1 LNFQGVECLFD
12 DIRKGIIID
21 AHMHND
27 NNCVTIIREGYLA
40 ITFEKMKVGVEQ
52 QFKIKFYIESNICT
66 SIVLDKDLY
75 IGGDFLE
82 VKENF
87 GKRKQ

>member
-1 LNFQGVECLFD
+1 
-12 DIRKGIIID
+12 
-21 AHMHND
+21 MHND

-40 ITFEKMKVGVEQ
+40 ITFEKTKVGIEQ

-75 IGGDFLE
+75 IAGDFLK
-82 VKENF
+82 VKEDF
-87 GKRKQ
+87 GKRQQ